1 MNPIDTGG
9 EMPEPVS
16 ATNPF
21 SLVSPEFLSNPFPT
35 FNRLREEAPVHW
47 HAEGYW
53 SVARYEDFIA
63 GVKNHEVLLNGKG
76 NYGSADRGHGV
87 FGPEVQ
93 KRRLSSR
100 DAPSHTAL
108 RRLMARKFTPRSIG
122 GMEAGVIRLVDGLIT
137 EIRAKAADGI
147 ALDFVRDFAYPLAVL
162 SMNLVLGVPD
172 EIRDRFREYT
182 GAVDD
187 TIVGYFL
194 NLVRRKEQT
203 PGDDM
208 SSDLIA
214 AARAGHE
221 HLKPEE
227 VHLMLTGLWSA
238 GNWTTTLLFANAA
251 TSLTPAIREQL
262 AGNLDLV
269 PGFVEETLRMQ
280 PPVAITAKTAASD
293 LQLRDKTIRAGD
305 RVLFCYPA
313 ANRDPRMFKDPETF
327 DLTRTPNPHVAFS
340 DGIHHCLGAPL
351 ARMEAKHAFRRLVQ
365 PDLAGLRLDLAGATP
380 RMEGP
385 FWGYRSI
392 PMTLDR

>member
-1 MNPIDTGG
+1 
-9 EMPEPVS
+9 
-16 ATNPF
+16 
-21 SLVSPEFLSNPFPT
+21 
-35 FNRLREEAPVHW
+35 
-47 HAEGYW
+47 
-53 SVARYEDFIA
+53 
-63 GVKNHEVLLNGKG
+63 
-76 NYGSADRGHGV
+76 
-87 FGPEVQ
+87 
-93 KRRLSSR
+93 
-100 DAPSHTAL
+100 
-108 RRLMARKFTPRSIG
+108 
-122 GMEAGVIRLVDGLIT
+122 
-137 EIRAKAADGI
+137 
-147 ALDFVRDFAYPLAVL
+147 
-162 SMNLVLGVPD
+162 
-172 EIRDRFREYT
+172 
-182 GAVDD
+182 
-187 TIVGYFL
+187 
-194 NLVRRKEQT
+194 
-203 PGDDM
+203 
-208 SSDLIA
+208 
-214 AARAGHE
+214 
-221 HLKPEE
+221 
-227 VHLMLTGLWSA
+227 MLTGLWSA